1 MARLLAGELTAPEA
15 AMTRAKVE
23 SDPALAKLFGGLEGA
38 DLGNIALPNPDAD
51 VALRRVKMRLKTSRP
66 DRRIPVWMPIAAAIV
81 VAAGIF
87 TFARTFARTR
97 PDDAANTIA
106 ASPTTFRTVT
116 GERDSVTLSD
126 GSRIVLGPGS
136 EVTVPPDFGQTRQVT
151 LKGQGRF
158 DVVHDAA
165 RPFVVLTSQ
174 AVITDIGTVFTVN
187 DFDGAATDVSVQSG
201 SVRVAPSHAPDRGV
215 VLTAGDAGGITTR
228 GVPTKDPKGASA
240 DDIAWLSGRLVF
252 REAPLVKVRAEL
264 RRWYGVEL
272 VTADDSIALG
282 HFTATFRDESLA
294 QILDILALAFGAKH
308 EAHGDTIVL
317 KPAAR
322 RPAGR

>member
-1 MARLLAGELTAPEA
+1 
-15 AMTRAKVE
+15 
-23 SDPALAKLFGGLEGA
+23 
-38 DLGNIALPNPDAD
+38 
-51 VALRRVKMRLKTSRP
+51 
-66 DRRIPVWMPIAAAIV
+66 
-81 VAAGIF
+81 
-87 TFARTFARTR
+87 
-97 PDDAANTIA
+97 
-106 ASPTTFRTVT
+106 
-116 GERDSVTLSD
+116 
-126 GSRIVLGPGS
+126 
-136 EVTVPPDFGQTRQVT
+136 VT